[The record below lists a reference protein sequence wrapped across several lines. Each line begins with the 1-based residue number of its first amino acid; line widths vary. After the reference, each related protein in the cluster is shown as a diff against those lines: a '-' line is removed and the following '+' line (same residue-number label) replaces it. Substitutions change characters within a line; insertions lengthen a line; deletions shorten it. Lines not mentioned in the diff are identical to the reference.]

1 MSNKLKR
8 RSPNYSSNRLQSA
21 GNAAGVICC
30 TNVRA
35 DPKYF
40 LLENNNS
47 GSLGGG
53 GSSTP
58 LSSACGLD
66 PARTDAC
73 GGR

>member
-8 RSPNYSSNRLQSA
+8 RSPNYSSNSLQSA
-21 GNAAGVICC
+21 GNAAAVICC

-40 LLENNNS
+40 LVENNNS
-47 GSLGGG
+47 GSG
-53 GSSTP
+53 GSSNTP

-66 PARTDAC
+66 PVRTDAR
-73 GGR
+73 GGC